1 VRLHPARSLSSGEG
15 RRMNHAGLF
24 FFSGCVFSL
33 WNLFFAFL
41 LQVRGQ
47 CRASVEEGGPLP
59 HITGDMYRI

>member
-1 VRLHPARSLSSGEG
+1 
-15 RRMNHAGLF
+15 MNHAGLF